1 MEMEFAKILNPQTIV
16 THLDVKSKAET
27 LDAMAELFVKAGI
40 VTDKKEYL
48 KDVYAREE
56 VGETGIGNHIAIP
69 HGRSTSVVTPG
80 AAVAILENEVEWESL
95 DDTGAKVVILFA
107 VGADGDAANDH
118 LRLLAMFSKRLGN
131 DALVSKLMNADT
143 TEDVIR
149 IFTEDTDEED
159 LEEETEEAE
168 LDLDEISI
176 L

>member
-1 MEMEFAKILNPQTIV
+1 MEMEFTKILNPQTIV
-16 THLDVKSKAET
+16 THLNVKSKAET

-40 VTDKKEYL
+40 VTNKEEYL

-56 VGETGIGNHIAIP
+56 IGETGIGNHIAIP
-69 HGRSTSVVTPG
+69 HGRSKSVAAPG
-80 AAVAILENEVEWESL
+80 AAVAVLEHEVEWESL

-107 VGADGDAANDH
+107 VGDDGDAANDH

-131 DALVSKLMNADT
+131 DALVSKLMDADT
-143 TEDVIR
+143 VEDVIR
-149 IFTEDTDEED
+149 IFTEEPEE
-159 LEEETEEAE
+159 EPENETEEAE

>member
-1 MEMEFAKILNPQTIV
+1 MEMEFTKILNPQTIV
-16 THLDVKSKAET
+16 THLNVKSKAET

-40 VTDKKEYL
+40 VTDKEEYL

-56 VGETGIGNHIAIP
+56 IGETGIGNHIAIP
-69 HGRSTSVVTPG
+69 HGRSKSV
-80 AAVAILENEVEWESL
+80 AVLEHEVEWESL

-107 VGADGDAANDH
+107 VGDDGDAANDH

-131 DALVSKLMNADT
+131 DALVSKLMDADT
-143 TEDVIR
+143 VEDVIR
-149 IFTEDTDEED
+149 IFTEEPEE
-159 LEEETEEAE
+159 EPENETEEAE

>member
-27 LDAMAELFVKAGI
+27 LDAMAELFIKAGI
-40 VTDKKEYL
+40 VSNKKEYL

-56 VGETGIGNHIAIP
+56 IGETGIGNHIAIP

-131 DALVSKLMNADT
+131 DALVSKLMDADT
-143 TEDVIR
+143 AEDVIH

-159 LEEETEEAE
+159 LEDETEEAE
-168 LDLDEISI
+168 LDPDEISI